1 MSKNVLKL
9 RNPIK
14 INNDEVS
21 ELAYDGLEIPV
32 DLYLSACAKAA
43 AASADGGPAALNS
56 KFQEVDYILHFYIG
70 CAAVI
75 ACNRTIDFADLE
87 RIKGYDILE
96 LSKIGLFFIVKKLE
110 EPSEESDSENSD
122 ETTPAT
128 SV

>member
-1 MSKNVLKL
+1 MSNILNL

-14 INNDEVS
+14 INNNEVS

-43 AASADGGPAALNS
+43 AASVDGGPAVLNS
-56 KFQEVDYILHFYIG
+56 KLQEVDYILHFYIG

-75 ACNRTIDFADLE
+75 ACNRKIDFADLE
-87 RIKGYDILE
+87 RVKGYDILE

-110 EPSEESDSENSD
+110 EPSDPGGSENSGV
-122 ETTPAT
+122 TTPDT
-128 SV
+128 SM